1 MYSPLLSLLLMGVL
15 PFPREAHRNESILE
29 RVRIAP
35 PTLTASAD
43 PSGQAARSFPS
54 RLSASGILI
63 IDRASGQL
71 LLAKDAQVPRPIASI
86 AKIMTALLVVEHH
99 AMEELVTVPPEAQ
112 GIGGESIH
120 LQSGQ
125 QFTVGDLLS
134 AMLIG
139 SANDAAIALA
149 VHHSASTETFAA
161 AMNTRA
167 MELGLLHTSYQN
179 PVGFDAETQW
189 STPQDVAWLTMFAL
203 RSEEIRRRMGMRG
216 ATFRSRTGDTVTVTN
231 TNALLHAESGVIAGK
246 TGTTPGARQC
256 LVSVV
261 AGSDDREY
269 IVVLLR
275 SLNRYADMR
284 ALVRALTS

>member
-1 MYSPLLSLLLMGVL
+1 MGAL
-15 PFPREAHRNESILE
+15 PFPREPLQGASILE
-29 RVRIAP
+29 HVRIAP
-35 PTLTASAD
+35 PAVTASAVI
-43 PSGQAARSFPS
+43 GGHAARDFPP
-54 RLSASGILI
+54 RLSASGVLV
-63 IDRASGQL
+63 IDRRSGQPL
-71 LLAKDAQVPRPIASI
+71 FAKDAQVPRPVASI
-86 AKIMTALLVVEHH
+86 AKLMTALLIVEHH
-99 AMEELVTVPPEAQ
+99 AMEEWVTIPPEAQ
-112 GIGGESIH
+112 GTTGENIR
-120 LQSGQ
+120 LQAGQ

-149 VHHSASTETFAA
+149 VHHSSSTEAFAS
-161 AMNTRA
+161 AMNARA
-167 MELGLLHTSYQN
+167 KELGLLRTSYQN
-179 PVGFDAETQW
+179 PVGFDAEAQW

-203 RSEEIRRRMGMRG
+203 RSEEIRRRMGIRG
-216 ATFRSRTGDTVTVTN
+216 ATIRSRAGDAVTMTN

-246 TGTTPGARQC
+246 TGTTPAARQC

-269 IVVLLR
+269 IVVLLH